1 MGNTADLIA
10 QYEGFSAEPYWD
22 HSQWSI
28 GYGSYAGSRDRNSRP
43 NIRVTQAQ
51 GRDMLQQQMPRYEA
65 TVDKYD
71 STYNWTPAER
81 QALTSFAYNV
91 GSIDQLTDNGRRS
104 RAEIAAAMPLYN
116 KASQQVVPGLVRRR
130 AAETAIFTGG
140 TPPAAGNETRTQLTD
155 EEEGRLRELQRSR
168 SNLDAVL
175 ADDNAS
181 PAERRLAQER
191 FDLAKSNSP
200 LAAGGNGAVTP
211 NEQANL
217 IESDFSNAQSL
228 SEIVTQMENS
238 GDWWYNALDEYQNY
252 TYNLELLIVDAKDAA
267 DFMVTESTNIDTII
281 SNGWPG
287 SSVKYLTIAETAVT
301 TEFNIQDLEIT
312 SVGAGSNSTSKLA
325 GTSTNLSFSIVQVG
339 NTSLADNLMNAAL
352 LFGYSSISE
361 SKYFMKVNFKGYAE
375 DDSVIRSENQNLT
388 KVFPFIINNIGDVG
402 GGTDA
407 RGTITA
413 IEGTIAQDVATSLS
427 VNQVVNNFEFV
438 IQDTLQETL
447 ESFIDALNE
456 NIRKNDF
463 STDDPANNSFVHDY
477 KFEFD
482 KDFATKYAESKMNGE
497 LPHTGS
503 ANNTVAVRTGG
514 INISEQIGTVS
525 PGLSIIDIIYD
536 ICIQS
541 LDIKTELLAENDTFT
556 EVITILPTA
565 VPRPG
570 GRNVLSG
577 EAGHEVTYY
586 ITTKP
591 LLVVQNHH
599 DNANKVRNSGKMIKE
614 IFDNKRCRK
623 VYYHQFTGMNDQ
635 ILDLTLSFNRQLIKS
650 YNLPTDAAFARRF
663 MDGTASITESLNPRA
678 QAHLETMQGQVDA
691 LTDSQTEGLENV
703 SSIRDQ
709 IENSS
714 EGISN
719 DLITSTRASLAEQGI
734 DPAFRHQIA
743 HDMQGKPLEE
753 QIRIAQ
759 QYDSEFVNSI
769 GFTEER
775 EKYNKLVADL
785 AAANQAGVG
794 QDRAQQQL
802 ARQRDNVIA
811 QAMGANF
818 SRSANAQLTA
828 SSEDFRGSAFTS
840 SNSNQIIMEELGD
853 DLISRLTTQQLE
865 DIIDAML
872 LNPVIFKRS
881 VLPHLTA
888 KSNTVVFSSSDEEEI
903 MLAKAKF
910 YEAVNMDISMAKMKM
925 TIKGDPYWIDT
936 YLTPKNAKDVFGTSN
951 GLDEYKSHPTTL
963 NGPNYVTLV
972 VNKAAGVDE
981 FDNTKIAQLAT
992 MLYAVKN
999 IVSIFSGG
1007 QFTQQ
1012 LEMIR
1017 IPVPDSFLPINPF
1030 FSTGEIDTSAY
1041 TQPSSF
1047 GTPTVIPTEETA
1059 PPLLTAPILLEEIP
1073 NPTNLPIGPVSRP
1086 VVDTF
1091 DNIGVELHPD
1101 GAPIAIGALNSLSQN
1116 LLENDGIPTQEQADQ
1131 YDNTRKQVEYYCAQ
1145 GSTAACTALQTA
1157 DRNNN
1162 IFIVQNIA
1170 GDGPPYDVNTMVA
1183 DINEAGIPVSPGGI
1197 AIIQQTML
1205 ANGGETFNADDID
1218 GITQAEVDAYTQGK
1232 DDAAAAYY
1240 VGTNGIIEN
1249 PSDGLQSND
1258 TIDITGDPFVP
1269 TGSAIKVMS
1278 TSTDSGMRSVV
1289 TELPANTL
1297 TPIEYEKARAIQQEI
1312 RTKLSET
1319 SIIDM
1324 TAEEY
1329 AEVKTLESAIN
1340 GMVTEATTGERG
1352 ELLDSYNENK
1362 RLERVAVL
1370 EAQKLELEENLDSW
1384 YWKTVDRTADEAAL
1398 AEVQAKLAAEE
1409 E

>member
-28 GYGSYAGSRDRNSRP
+28 GYGSYAGSRDRNNRP
-43 NIRVTQAQ
+43 NTRVTQAQ

-140 TPPAAGNETRTQLTD
+140 EVPATSTAPAPMYSGPGASSIT
-155 EEEGRLRELQRSR
+155 GGS
-168 SNLDAVL
+168 DAPL
-175 ADDNAS
+175 PNAE
-181 PAERRLAQER
+181 PGTNFDTAE
-191 FDLAKSNSP
+191 
-200 LAAGGNGAVTP
+200 
-211 NEQANL
+211 
-217 IESDFSNAQSL
+217 SL
-228 SEIVTQMENS
+228 SDIVTQMENA
-238 GDWWYNALDEYQNY
+238 GEWWYNALDEYQNY

-267 DFMVTESTNIDTII
+267 DFMVTESTNIGTII

-325 GTSTNLSFSIVQVG
+325 GTSTNLSFSIVQAG

-951 GLDEYKSHPTTL
+951 GLDDYKSHPTTL

-1030 FSTGEIDTSAY
+1030 FGTSEIDTSAY
-1041 TQPSSF
+1041 TPPSSF
-1047 GTPTVIPTEETA
+1047 GTPSVETSPSVVVPA
-1059 PPLLTAPILLEEIP
+1059 GILPEDVP
-1073 NPTNLPIGPVSRP
+1073 NPTNLPIGGGSIAGE
-1086 VVDTF
+1086 DEF
-1091 DNIGVELHPD
+1091 GNIGVELNPD

-1218 GITQAEVDAYTQGK
+1218 GITQVEVDAYTQGK

-1240 VGTNGIIEN
+1240 IGTNGIIEN
-1249 PSDGLQSND
+1249 PSEGLQSND

-1269 TGSAIKVMS
+1269 NRSAIKVMS
-1278 TSTDSGMRSVV
+1278 DTTGGGMRSVD
-1289 TELPANTL
+1289 TEIPANTL

-1319 SIIDM
+1319 SIVDM

-1329 AEVKTLESAIN
+1329 AEVKTLESAVN

-1352 ELLDSYNENK
+1352 ELLDGYNENK